1 MYDMVFLLAALAQE
15 VQMPATIR
23 RRELIV
29 ALSSAGVWPLAALAQ
44 QSERMRRLGV
54 LMSPREDDSEAQTR
68 TNMLR
73 NGLGEL
79 GWTEGRNIHI
89 DYRWAGGDA
98 ARARAYAAELVR
110 LTPDVI
116 VANSTLCLK
125 AVREETKTIPTVF
138 LLVGDPV
145 GQGFVSS
152 LARPGGNIT
161 GFTAFEFEIGGKW
174 LEIIKEVAP
183 DITRIVFLFNPEA
196 GLPYADKFVQSI
208 AAAAPARGVELVVN
222 PIRNAGEIERTIIG
236 VASGMKSGVIVNPD
250 AFTIAKRGLIIS
262 LMAQYRVPAIYAY
275 KYYAVDGGLLSYG
288 HTYDELFPRAAA
300 YIDRILKGAKPG
312 DLPVQNPT
320 KFELIINQ
328 KTAKALG
335 LTIPDKLLARADE
348 VIE

>member
-1 MYDMVFLLAALAQE
+1 MFGMK
-15 VQMPATIR
+15 
-23 RRELIV
+23 RREFITLLGGATV
-29 ALSSAGVWPLAALAQ
+29 GWPLAARAQ
-44 QSERMRRLGV
+44 QTERMRRVGV
-54 LMSPREDDSEAQTR
+54 LMSPREDDLEAQTR
-68 TNMLR
+68 ASLLR

-116 VANSTLCLK
+116 IANSTLCLK
-125 AVREETKTIPTVF
+125 AVRDETSTIPTVF
-138 LLVGDPV
+138 LVVGDPV

-152 LARPGGNIT
+152 LAHPGGNIT

-174 LEIIKEVAP
+174 LELMKEITP
-183 DITRIVFLFNPEA
+183 DVRRIVFMFNPEA
-196 GLPYADKFVQSI
+196 GLPYAEKFAQSI
-208 AAAAPARGVELVVN
+208 AAAAPARGVELVVS
-222 PIRNAGEIERTIIG
+222 PIRDAAEIERAIVG
-236 VASGMKSGVIVNPD
+236 AASEMNSGVIVNPD
-250 AFTIAKRGLIIS
+250 AFTVANRGPIIS
-262 LMAQYRVPAIYAY
+262 LMARYRLPAIYAY
-275 KYYAVDGGLLSYG
+275 KYYAVDGGLLAYG
-288 HTYDELFPRAAA
+288 HTYDDLFRRATV
-300 YIDRILKGAKPG
+300 YVDRILKGAKPA

-335 LTIPDKLLARADE
+335 LTIPDKVLARADE